1 MKAKIQKA
9 KKPQFRL
16 FDFQV
21 SENRLGNEKKTFLIK
36 MFGMNTKGKTF
47 CIFAK
52 NFKPFFYV
60 LGEDD
65 DKNIGLKPN
74 NFLHDNVD

>member
-36 MFGMNTKGKTF
+36 MFGMNTK
-47 CIFAK
+47 
-52 NFKPFFYV
+52 
-60 LGEDD
+60 
-65 DKNIGLKPN
+65 
-74 NFLHDNVD
+74 